1 MRSSCMCPCIAPPS
15 VDGAEDGACVVLA
28 TAAAPL
34 RSTPPLG
41 VRVHGDTDG
50 CGWPTLVQES
60 VASARVHA
68 VDTAVSAGVVAEVL
82 QKSNAAARSR
92 LWREL
97 RRGVNNTTDAQP
109 GPCRSVAF
117 LRVRLRGGNMSM
129 RDAEELLLAEEE
141 DEECL
146 T

>member
-1 MRSSCMCPCIAPPS
+1 
-15 VDGAEDGACVVLA
+15 
-28 TAAAPL
+28 
-34 RSTPPLG
+34 